1 MAANE
6 VEPFET
12 ERLRL
17 RPYTLDDLDD
27 LALILGDPEG
37 MVSMGGAFDMAGSRS
52 WIERNL
58 ARYDRDGFGRFAVT
72 LATTGELVG
81 DCGLITTTVEGAA
94 ERELG
99 WIVDRR
105 LRGQGIATE
114 AASAWHDIAF
124 DTLGWNRFVSMI
136 DGTNV
141 ASRRVAEKIGMDVER
156 QALWEDGLSYL
167 MYSISGSSLDS
178 PRPFLPHTCGVSAR
192 KEE

>member
-12 ERLRL
+12 ERLRF

-37 MVSMGGAFDMAGSRS
+37 MVSMGDAFDMAGSRS

-114 AASAWHDIAF
+114 AASAWRDIAF
-124 DTLGWNRFVSMI
+124 GTLGWNRFVSMI

-141 ASRRVAEKIGMDVER
+141 ASRRVAEKIGMDVEG

-167 MYSISGSSLDS
+167 MYSISGS
-178 PRPFLPHTCGVSAR
+178 
-192 KEE
+192 